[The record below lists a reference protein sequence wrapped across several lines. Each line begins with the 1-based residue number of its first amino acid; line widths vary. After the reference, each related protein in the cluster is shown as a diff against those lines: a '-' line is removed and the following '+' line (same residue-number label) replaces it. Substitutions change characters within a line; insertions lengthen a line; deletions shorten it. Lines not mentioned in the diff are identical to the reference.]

1 MNDGWPAGL
10 CLTVATA
17 GLIVKVIV
25 EVSCSDIDCELG
37 IGTLCDAVKALES
50 GFLVVFPTDTV
61 YGVAADP
68 RVEGACDKL
77 YAAKRREPRKPIPIL
92 VSDVGIAE
100 AKGAVFSATARK
112 LATRFW
118 PGPVTMVL
126 PVGACFDGFRVPH
139 HPVALAL
146 LKAVG
151 GALYVTSA
159 NLSGQ
164 PPVGTAKE
172 AMDVLAPFVKAVL
185 DGAPHPNGKE
195 STVVKIDGEK
205 VSILREGAVSASE
218 IESCISHQ

>member
-1 MNDGWPAGL
+1 MEAQQRETGDGL
-10 CLTVATA
+10 N
-17 GLIVKVIV
+17 
-25 EVSCSDIDCELG
+25 
-37 IGTLCDAVKALES
+37 IGTLRDAVKALEA

-68 RVEGACDKL
+68 RVEGAREKL
-77 YAAKRREPRKPIPIL
+77 YEAKRREPRKPVPIL
-92 VSDVGIAE
+92 VSDVKVAE
-100 AKGAVFSATARK
+100 AKGAVFSEAARK
-112 LATRFW
+112 LADRFW
-118 PGPVTMVL
+118 PGPVTLVL
-126 PVGACFDGFRVPH
+126 PVGDGFEGFRVPN

-164 PPVGTAKE
+164 PPVGTAIE

-195 STVVKIDGEK
+195 STVVKIDGDT
-205 VSILREGAVSASE
+205 VSILREGAVPGRE
-218 IESCISHQ
+218 IESCITHR

>member
-1 MNDGWPAGL
+1 M
-10 CLTVATA
+10 CLTIASA

-25 EVSCSDIDCELG
+25 EESCSDIECALD
-37 IGTLCDAVKALES
+37 IGTLCEAVQVLKS
-50 GFLVVFPTDTV
+50 GFLVAFPTDTV

-68 RVEGACDKL
+68 RVAGARDKL
-77 YAAKRREPRKPIPIL
+77 YAAKRRELRKPIPIL
-92 VSDVGIAE
+92 VSDAGAAE
-100 AKGAVFSATARK
+100 TKGAVFSAPARK
-112 LATRFW
+112 LAARFW

-126 PVGACFDGFRVPH
+126 PVGDGFAGFRVPH

-164 PPVGTAKE
+164 PPVSTALE

-195 STVVKIDGEK
+195 STVVKIDGDK